1 MIFRCVWSF
10 WSYYDVWNFRCLMF
24 MSDERGPE
32 RFTRSC
38 THTRPRDCWFVVD
51 DYITR
56 PAAAH
61 HSTIAHHLT
70 VDCLTCWLPSH
81 HTRHSTF
88 IHCLSDFLSWGCL
101 RVNTYSLYTL
111 IHFVVWCMALCESYC
126 NNKPTLPYPQLIV
139 TLQSLLNK
147 AYLKKTTK
155 LKKEL
160 N

>member
-1 MIFRCVWSF
+1 MYDLFDLIMMSETL
-10 WSYYDVWNFRCLMF
+10 DVWCLCLMNVAPK
-24 MSDERGPE
+24 DLQDHAHTHARG
-32 RFTRSC
+32 T
-38 THTRPRDCWFVVD
+38 VD
-51 DYITR
+51 LLLTIITR

-126 NNKPTLPYPQLIV
+126 NNKPTFPYPQLIV